1 MLLRH
6 RGLKPADRIRKD
18 MVEALQAGLGRQGRI
33 KPATRAGELAVNV
46 MAGSERRNELTSFI
60 VPRGTSFHRWVEL
73 DFLLLHLNLHRF
85 SNRCDFPAPPELGAV
100 KPQRCMTTAN

>member
-6 RGLKPADRIRKD
+6 RGLKPADGIRKD

-60 VPRGTSFHRWVEL
+60 VPRDSLSREGPHSTVGWS
-73 DFLLLHLNLHRF
+73 
-85 SNRCDFPAPPELGAV
+85 SISSYC
-100 KPQRCMTTAN
+100 T